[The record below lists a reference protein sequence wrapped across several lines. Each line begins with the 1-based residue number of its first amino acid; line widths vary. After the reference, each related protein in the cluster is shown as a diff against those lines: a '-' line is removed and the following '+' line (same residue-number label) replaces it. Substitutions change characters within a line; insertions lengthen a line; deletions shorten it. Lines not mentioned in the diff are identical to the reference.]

1 MEKYYLKQPTY
12 YAPECCLK
20 EKLWL
25 QGDPA
30 FIACDFVDPGKIRN
44 SCRQALLRINVS
56 AAQSISCF
64 SRYILV
70 SELSRTWFQN

>member
-1 MEKYYLKQPTY
+1 MCLKQPTY

-30 FIACDFVDPGKIRN
+30 FIAYDFVDLEK
-44 SCRQALLRINVS
+44 
-56 AAQSISCF
+56 
-64 SRYILV
+64 
-70 SELSRTWFQN
+70 